1 MKFLHHEKLDH
12 VPFSTIDLEE
22 YLPELDKLITLSKQR
37 IEEIKS
43 ESKPNFEN
51 TIIKL
56 EESAKEL
63 GLLAGIFFNLNSA
76 ETSDRMQEIARDFS
90 AKLTKY
96 DNDVNL
102 DGELFQKLKS
112 VYDQKDSLDLDQ
124 ESLRVLEKHYDD
136 FSRNGALLNEDK
148 KEQLRS
154 LDEKLAQTS
163 LSFGENL
170 LSETKAYELFLSEE
184 EVKGLP
190 EGIKEAFKEAAAEK
204 GQEGKY
210 LVNLDYP
217 SYVPFMQYAQNRELR
232 EKLYRA
238 RMSLCFNESETSN
251 INNIKELV
259 QLRDQ
264 RARLLGYS
272 NHAEFTLKKR
282 MAEKE
287 EKVFSFLEEL
297 KLKALPKAKE
307 ELEEL
312 KAFAKNNGFEGV
324 LQRWDY
330 SFWSEKLKKEKLSL
344 DTELLRPYFKLENV
358 VDGVFQVANKLYG
371 LTFKKDESVDVYH
384 EDVTAYRVHGEND
397 EYVGLFY
404 ADFFPRKGKRGGAWM
419 TSYKEQ
425 FQKGGEDHRPHI
437 SIVCNFTK
445 PSKTK
450 PSLLNFEEVT
460 TLFHEF
466 GHALHGLLTKCRYR
480 SLSGTNVF
488 WDFVELP
495 SQVLEN
501 WCFEKE
507 CLSLFAKHYET
518 GELISD
524 ETIERMQGLRTFHE
538 GLATMRQVGFA
549 TVDMNWHTKGAG
561 VEDLGAFEKSVMDE
575 MDVFPKV
582 DGTNFS
588 CSFGHIFQGGYS
600 AGYYSYKWAEV
611 LDADAFEAFKE
622 NGLFDSKTAKLFKE
636 NVLESGN
643 KKHPMDL
650 YVAFRGH
657 EPKVDALLRRGGL
670 I

>member
-1 MKFLHHEKLDH
+1 
-12 VPFSTIDLEE
+12 
-22 YLPELDKLITLSKQR
+22 
-37 IEEIKS
+37 
-43 ESKPNFEN
+43 
-51 TIIKL
+51 
-56 EESAKEL
+56 
-63 GLLAGIFFNLNSA
+63 
-76 ETSDRMQEIARDFS
+76 
-90 AKLTKY
+90 
-96 DNDVNL
+96 
-102 DGELFQKLKS
+102 
-112 VYDQKDSLDLDQ
+112 
-124 ESLRVLEKHYDD
+124 
-136 FSRNGALLNEDK
+136 
-148 KEQLRS
+148 
-154 LDEKLAQTS
+154 
-163 LSFGENL
+163 
-170 LSETKAYELFLSEE
+170 
-184 EVKGLP
+184 
-190 EGIKEAFKEAAAEK
+190 
-204 GQEGKY
+204 
-210 LVNLDYP
+210 
-217 SYVPFMQYAQNRELR
+217 
-232 EKLYRA
+232 
-238 RMSLCFNESETSN
+238 
-251 INNIKELV
+251 
-259 QLRDQ
+259 
-264 RARLLGYS
+264 
-272 NHAEFTLKKR
+272 
-282 MAEKE
+282 
-287 EKVFSFLEEL
+287 
-297 KLKALPKAKE
+297 
-307 ELEEL
+307 
-312 KAFAKNNGFEGV
+312 
-324 LQRWDY
+324 
-330 SFWSEKLKKEKLSL
+330 
-344 DTELLRPYFKLENV
+344 
-358 VDGVFQVANKLYG
+358 
-371 LTFKKDESVDVYH
+371 
-384 EDVTAYRVHGEND
+384 
-397 EYVGLFY
+397 
-404 ADFFPRKGKRGGAWM
+404 M

-450 PSLLNFEEVT
+450 PSLLLNFEEVT

>member
-1 MKFLHHEKLDH
+1 M
-12 VPFSTIDLEE
+12 
-22 YLPELDKLITLSKQR
+22 
-37 IEEIKS
+37 
-43 ESKPNFEN
+43 
-51 TIIKL
+51 
-56 EESAKEL
+56 
-63 GLLAGIFFNLNSA
+63 
-76 ETSDRMQEIARDFS
+76 
-90 AKLTKY
+90 
-96 DNDVNL
+96 
-102 DGELFQKLKS
+102 
-112 VYDQKDSLDLDQ
+112 
-124 ESLRVLEKHYDD
+124 
-136 FSRNGALLNEDK
+136 
-148 KEQLRS
+148 
-154 LDEKLAQTS
+154 
-163 LSFGENL
+163 
-170 LSETKAYELFLSEE
+170 
-184 EVKGLP
+184 
-190 EGIKEAFKEAAAEK
+190 
-204 GQEGKY
+204 
-210 LVNLDYP
+210 
-217 SYVPFMQYAQNRELR
+217 
-232 EKLYRA
+232 
-238 RMSLCFNESETSN
+238 
-251 INNIKELV
+251 
-259 QLRDQ
+259 
-264 RARLLGYS
+264 
-272 NHAEFTLKKR
+272 
-282 MAEKE
+282 
-287 EKVFSFLEEL
+287 
-297 KLKALPKAKE
+297 
-307 ELEEL
+307 
-312 KAFAKNNGFEGV
+312 
-324 LQRWDY
+324 
-330 SFWSEKLKKEKLSL
+330 
-344 DTELLRPYFKLENV
+344 ENV

-371 LTFKKDESVDVYH
+371 LTFQKDDSVDVYH